1 MVWRVVFVAMIV
13 ARFKLIAKKSISLVL
28 GSGGARGYAHIGAIE
43 ELIKKY
49 EIKSISGSS
58 MGALIGGFYACGKL
72 EEYKNWVLE
81 LDTFDVV
88 KLLDF
93 SFTRGGILRGD
104 KVMKIVEK
112 MIGDVLIEDLPISY
126 TAVATDIIK
135 QKEVWIQKG
144 KLIDAIRG
152 SVAIP
157 TIIAPAKIDDRYL
170 IDGGVVNPL
179 PIAPTMSDNTDLTVA
194 VTLDAK
200 SSQKPKVNVPK
211 KEEDKKHKMEKIFLD
226 LMKKTNFFEA
236 NKSNG
241 ILDKMSIFDVF
252 GRSIDIMQNTI
263 LRYKTAGY
271 SPDIVIGIPYD
282 TCGFYEFNRAYE
294 LIELG
299 KMITKKELK
308 KQKKS

>member
-1 MVWRVVFVAMIV
+1 MSN
-13 ARFKLIAKKSISLVL
+13 KKSISLVL

-43 ELIKKY
+43 ELAKTY
-49 EIKSISGSS
+49 DIKSISGSS
-58 MGALIGGFYACGKL
+58 MGALIGGLYACGKL
-72 EEYKNWVLE
+72 EEYKKWVLG
-81 LDTFDVV
+81 LDSFDVV
-88 KLLDF
+88 KLLDI
-93 SFTRGGILRGD
+93 SFVKAGMIKGE
-104 KVMKIVEK
+104 KVISIISK

-157 TIIAPAKIDDRYL
+157 TLIAPAKIDNRYL

-194 VTLDAK
+194 ITLNAK
-200 SSQKPKVNVPK
+200 SSQKLKVNIPK
-211 KEEDKKHKMEKIFLD
+211 KEEDKKNKIKKTFLD
-226 LMKKTNFFEA
+226 LLKKTNFFELD
-236 NKSNG
+236 KSNNSLFDE
-241 ILDKMSIFDVF
+241 INIFDVF

-263 LRYKTAGY
+263 LKYKTAGY

-282 TCGFYEFNRAYE
+282 TCGFYEFNKAYE

-308 KQKKS
+308 KD

>member
-1 MVWRVVFVAMIV
+1 MSKLSNDKRMIG
-13 ARFKLIAKKSISLVL
+13 KKSISLVL

-43 ELIKKY
+43 ELAKVY
-49 EIKSISGSS
+49 DIKSISGSS
-58 MGALIGGFYACGKL
+58 MGALVGALYACGKL
-72 EEYKNWVLE
+72 EEFREWALK
-81 LDTFDVV
+81 LDGFDVI
-88 KLLDF
+88 KLLDI
-93 SFTRGGILRGD
+93 SFVKAGMIRGE
-104 KVMKIVEK
+104 KVFKIIEE
-112 MIGDVLIEDLPISY
+112 MIGDILIEDLSISY

-157 TIIAPAKIDDRYL
+157 SIITPAKIDNRYL

-200 SSQKPKVNVPK
+200 SSQKHKINIPK
-211 KEEDKKHKMEKIFLD
+211 KEEEKKNKIEKTFLD
-226 LMKKTNFFEA
+226 LIKKTKRLETV
-236 NKSNG
+236 KSDD
-241 ILDKMSIFDVF
+241 ILEKMSIFDIF

-263 LRYKTAGY
+263 LKYKTAGY
-271 SPDIVIGIPYD
+271 SPDIVIGIPGD

-299 KMITKKELK
+299 RVITEKELK
-308 KQKKS
+308 KTSE